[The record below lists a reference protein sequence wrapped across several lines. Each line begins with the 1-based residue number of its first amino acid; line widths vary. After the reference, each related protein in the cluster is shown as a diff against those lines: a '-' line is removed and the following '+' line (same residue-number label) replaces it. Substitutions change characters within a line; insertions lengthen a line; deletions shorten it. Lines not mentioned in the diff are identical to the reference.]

1 MSGCLIA
8 DEAIPA
14 LTSRFL
20 LLMENNDDDLLELKP
35 KQQQVRS
42 STSRLEESKEPNEA
56 PMMFSPYSNSN
67 SNNGIDHHNHHN
79 NSSPLWSYLPRFD
92 TIPAHNDECGG
103 LPNFPPCPLPPPTP
117 STPLSST
124 TKGNAVS
131 LFASFSSSPK
141 SPQEQST
148 SNMWQYND
156 EHKAACPSP
165 SFLSPRTTDAV
176 WRSPAGQHR
185 SIIRGSNSS
194 SMHKSSA
201 LIPNLPP
208 IAPPLLSNDIPSG
221 SNHQHHTHD
230 GPPSIIRCRTSSS
243 SSSITDGFYGRNS
256 SSGNSNK
263 SKNKIAVFD
272 FDEDEVSVLADDPDE
287 DDAGVFPPST
297 YDVLVN
303 ILDEIDKDE
312 SAADGA
318 LIEE

>member
-1 MSGCLIA
+1 MVNK
-8 DEAIPA
+8 AIPA

-35 KQQQVRS
+35 KQQQVRTVTTT
-42 STSRLEESKEPNEA
+42 TSRLEESKEPDEA
-56 PMMFSPYSNSN
+56 RMMFSSYSN
-67 SNNGIDHHNHHN
+67 NNGSSGGIDNHNCQN

-92 TIPAHNDECGG
+92 TIPAHNDECGL
-103 LPNFPPCPLPPPTP
+103 LPNFPPCPLPPNTP
-117 STPLSST
+117 GTPLST

-131 LFASFSSSPK
+131 LFASFSSSPMT
-141 SPQEQST
+141 PQEKQST

-156 EHKAACPSP
+156 ESKAVCPNP
-165 SFLSPRTTDAV
+165 PFLSPRTTDAV

-185 SIIRGSNSS
+185 SSIRGSSS
-194 SMHKSSA
+194 NIHKSSA

-221 SNHQHHTHD
+221 SNHQHQHHAYD

-243 SSSITDGFYGRNS
+243 SSISDGLYGGNCS
-256 SSGNSNK
+256 SSGNS
-263 SKNKIAVFD
+263 KNAMFEFD
-272 FDEDEVSVLADDPDE
+272 DDEVSLLADDPDE

-312 SAADGA
+312 SADGVA
-318 LIEE
+318 VEE